1 MDNLNGCMVD
11 GTRCTVHGYTYG
23 NMTKIIYRVPCTMY
37 RVPCT
42 VYQKNKNMKRRD
54 FFKKG
59 ILAGVAASALKFDK
73 LQASLV
79 NNEITVEKTPD
90 LVAVMGGKPDA
101 MLDKALE
108 ALGGIG
114 NFIKKGQNVV
124 IKPNIGWDRKPELA
138 ANTNPILV
146 GALVKKCLAA
156 GASKVVV
163 FDNTCDNW
171 QKCYSSSGIS
181 NAVKKAGGTIIPGN
195 DEKYYK
201 EINLP
206 RGVNLKK
213 AKIHEA
219 LLDADVWINVP
230 ILKNHGGAKMS
241 IAMKN
246 YMGIVWDR
254 GFFHA
259 NDLQQCIADICTWDK
274 KPVLNIIDGYRVMR
288 QNGPQGKSV
297 NDVSTLKT
305 LIISSDIVAADTAA
319 VQFFNQVE
327 KMPLDH
333 VGHIGKGESFQLG
346 TTDLTKLNIKRI
358 RI

>member
-1 MDNLNGCMVD
+1 
-11 GTRCTVHGYTYG
+11 
-23 NMTKIIYRVPCTMY
+23 
-37 RVPCT
+37 
-42 VYQKNKNMKRRD
+42 MKRRD

-59 ILAGVAASALKFDK
+59 ILAGVAVSALKFDK
-73 LQASLV
+73 LQASLT
-79 NNEITVEKTPD
+79 NNQMVVEKAPD
-90 LVAVMGGKPDA
+90 LVAVMGGEPDV

-108 ALGGIG
+108 ALGGIKKY
-114 NFIKKGQNVV
+114 IKKGQSVV

-171 QKCYSSSGIS
+171 QKCYSSSGIAD
-181 NAVKKAGGTIIPGN
+181 AVKNAGGIMIPGN
-195 DEKYYK
+195 EEKYYK
-201 EINLP
+201 DVALP
-206 RGVNLKK
+206 EGISLKK
-213 AKIHEA
+213 TKIHEA
-219 LLDADVWINVP
+219 LLNADVWINVP
-230 ILKNHGGAKMS
+230 VLKNHGGAKMT

-254 GFFHA
+254 GFFHS
-259 NDLQQCIADICTWDK
+259 NDLQQCIADSCTWEK
-274 KPVLNIIDGYRVMR
+274 KPVLNIIDAYRVMR
-288 QNGPQGKSV
+288 RNGPQGKSID
-297 NDVSTLKT
+297 DVSILKT

-327 KMPLDH
+327 KMPLEL
-333 VGHIGKGESFQLG
+333 VGHIGKGEAHKLG
-346 TTDLTKLNIKRI
+346 TTDLTSLDIKRI